1 MDENQPVLAPT
12 DSLPTQPAQPARR
25 RLKIWSILFLFF
37 LLIFLPIVNFPPFVR
52 WLVLHTTG
60 VDLPPGFEKDIG
72 DNRTFTYVATIIFQW
87 GLVAFMFLVLKLEKM
102 KTADFGFGGFTV
114 RNFNIGA
121 IFLVASIF
129 ITYLLTFGLDAIG
142 LKVNEQLDFILPKTP
157 MERLVW
163 VFLAFTAGFCE
174 EAIYRGYVI
183 SRLQMVTGGWLWGAV
198 ISSLS
203 FGSLHAYQGV
213 GNIALISIYG
223 FLLSLLFVWRKSL
236 VPGIFAHFLLDV
248 FAPVLQPLGK

>member
-1 MDENQPVLAPT
+1 MDESQPIQVPLTSTPVEPA
-12 DSLPTQPAQPARR
+12 SLVRR
-25 RLKIWSILFLFF
+25 PLKIWSILFLFF

-60 VDLPPGFEKDIG
+60 VNLPPGFEKDIG
-72 DNRTFTYVATIIFQW
+72 DNRMFTYVATIFFQW
-87 GLVAFMFLVLKLEKM
+87 GLVAFMYLVLKLEKM
-102 KTADFGFGGFTV
+102 KMADIGFRGFTI

-129 ITYLLTFGLDAIG
+129 TTYLLTFGLDAIG
-142 LKVNEQLDFILPKTP
+142 LKVNEELDFILPKFP
-157 MERLVW
+157 IERLTW

-183 SRLQMVTGGWLWGAV
+183 SRLQLVNGGWLWGA
-198 ISSLS
+198 ILCSLS

>member
-1 MDENQPVLAPT
+1 MDEIKPVHVPIT
-12 DSLPTQPAQPARR
+12 SAQAEPIVPQRR
-25 RLKIWSILFLFF
+25 PLKIWSILFLFF
-37 LLIFLPIVNFPPFVR
+37 LLIFLPVFNFPPFVS
-52 WLVLHTTG
+52 WLVYQTAG
-60 VDLPPGFEKDIG
+60 VTLPPVLEKDIG
-72 DNRTFTYVATIIFQW
+72 DNRMFTYTATMIFQW
-87 GLVAFMFLVLKLEKM
+87 GLVAFMYLALRLEKM
-102 KTADFGFGGFTV
+102 KMTDFGFRGLTV
-114 RNFNIGA
+114 RNFNIGG

-142 LKVNEQLDFILPKTP
+142 LKVNQELDFILPKTP
-157 MERLVW
+157 SERLTW
-163 VFLAFTAGFCE
+163 VFLSLTAGFCE

-183 SRLQMVTGGWLWGAV
+183 SRLQFVTGGWLLGAI

-203 FGSLHAYQGV
+203 FGSLHAYQGA

-223 FLLSLLFVWRKSL
+223 FFLSLFFVWRKSL